1 MYSSYK
7 YNRNVYIEKSRI
19 EVKLITSKYVIAVYE
34 TELYLCP
41 VPVSLK

>member
-7 YNRNVYIEKSRI
+7 YNRNVYIEKPRI

-34 TELYLCP
+34 THEL
-41 VPVSLK
+41 